1 MSTSA
6 DSQKFQVNDLVYVP
20 NPEGRED
27 PFLGGVVVG
36 HAGSE
41 VAVLTCRGSLRCAPA
56 ALRRRFES
64 EGCPDNTSLVFLNDA
79 SILENLRVRH
89 EVDDIYTYTASVLL
103 AVNPYHDIEGLYG
116 EEQCARYRGKHIGAL
131 PPHPYAI
138 ADTAYRALVR
148 ERRNQGFVISGE
160 SGAGKTET
168 AKIVMEYLG
177 YVSGSSNQTTAQI
190 QRRVLQAQPILES
203 FGNAVTMR
211 NNNSSRFGKY
221 NRIFFDESGTLVN
234 ASVTTYLLESSRVVS
249 HGKRERT
256 YHCFYE
262 MLSGLSDEE
271 LSKLHLDRS
280 EPYLLLTGEA
290 EDLDWNAQFEERDQK
305 HFDRLWFALA
315 EVGFSET
322 DINAIFQVL
331 AGLVHLGDLSDAE
344 RDEEDVT
351 AIVELDEEILEK
363 ASQLLGL
370 DDDELGTALQRRKVR
385 VKHPG
390 RESITE
396 VPRTTSQFRHALH
409 SLIKALYKRLFE
421 RLVQR
426 INSSFREL
434 CPREPSEDAP
444 WCETGILDIYG
455 FERLERNSFEQL
467 CINLANERLQ
477 QYFVEN
483 VLVAEQAIYR
493 REGLAWQ
500 GLALPDSTPVV
511 SAIQQTFRTLDE
523 YSQQLAKGFERMSDE
538 GFCQKTV
545 EDASKDMRRREVL
558 RQLKL
563 SNRRGSGTGLF
574 LNEGFLV
581 KHYAGWV
588 EYTTKGWLDKNN
600 DRLLPECE
608 ELICDSTFPFVAS
621 LGEEDPG
628 KVPFRSIS
636 KKYCT
641 DLESLLETL
650 NTCQLH
656 YIRCFKPNDFQEPG
670 IFDQGL
676 VLDQIIQCGTIELVR
691 IMHDGYPNRCHF
703 EEIVGRFRSLLPESF
718 QRYGMRTFIEALM
731 LAYDVPNEDWE
742 LGVSRLFLKAGRLK
756 ALEDLR
762 SEGAVPDPEAL
773 RRIVQGIIR
782 KRWIRAIHAVQLC
795 HYLPKLLEEIRAARA
810 SAALATTALLV
821 GRLQPLLTTARE
833 RLLQR
838 RLRARRRLRAATL
851 AVRLT
856 LKVMAEVRLQRMQ
869 KAMRRWWLLR
879 SRLDTWLREKA
890 EALLEEEEERQR
902 LQEEERLRAEEER
915 RRAEEEELRREQEE
929 RERAEEAERQR
940 VEEEAEEERR
950 RAYEEELR
958 RAEELHMAKQEEERE
973 REREV
978 QRQRKEAELRHQ
990 HELARRHD
998 EEERDQQEELN
1009 LREQPQGHVWF
1020 VSAMQGVT
1028 HCSTETMAPHGAS
1041 TSSSHL
1047 REELRFEA
1055 EPADRPAAH
1064 QEHDEHDQTS
1074 SASAEE
1080 VLDESEPEI
1089 CSRADPEVYRNRLDE
1104 PEAEE
1109 QEADEEEEE
1118 EEEQEEGE
1126 EEEEEDEDH
1135 REELEEELEP
1145 EEEQR
1150 DRSETHEAQPR
1161 EDHPR
1166 FSDTKH
1172 AEEEQRNSIMEVA
1185 SPCRSSG
1192 SRLPEPL
1199 PEHAQEFHSPAAS
1212 RALEAKMAV
1221 LSEEMNSR
1229 GAAHQRQLQALLEE
1243 TTRLQEQI
1251 QAPASASPG
1260 LQGTPQR
1267 SHRLSGTPEAS
1278 GSRKRAPKTPS
1289 RRDLVLTDSW
1299 ESREATRKMM
1309 YSDLYPEDFA
1319 VNMQRRTT
1327 PKKPQADC
1335 QREQTV
1341 STFRRSLAESDEN
1354 DSSPRQHMQCSRE
1367 WWHQQRQMLIQDIER
1382 ERAET
1387 DFL

>member
-1 MSTSA
+1 MSTA
-6 DSQKFQVNDLVYVP
+6 EQKFQVNDLVYVP

-116 EEQCARYRGKHIGAL
+116 ETQCARYRGKHIGAL

-177 YVSGSSNQTTAQI
+177 YVSGSCNQTTAQI

-271 LSKLHLDRS
+271 LSKLHLDRT

-315 EVGFSET
+315 EVGFSEQ

-656 YIRCFKPNDFQEPG
+656 YIRCFKPNDFQEPS

-838 RLRARRRLRAATL
+838 RLRARRRLKAAMG

-856 LKVMAEVRLQRMQ
+856 LWVMAEVRLQRVQ

-890 EALLEEEEERQR
+890 QALLEEEEERQR
-902 LQEEERLRAEEER
+902 AQEEERQRAEEER

-940 VEEEAEEERR
+940 AEEEAEEERR

-958 RAEELHMAKQEEERE
+958 RAEELHMAKEEEERE
-973 REREV
+973 REREA
-978 QRQRKEAELRHQ
+978 QRQGHEAELQYQ
-990 HELARRHD
+990 HELARRRD

-1009 LREQPQGHVWF
+1009 LREQSQGHVWF

-1028 HCSTETMAPHGAS
+1028 HCSSETMPPHGAS
-1041 TSSSHL
+1041 ASSSQL
-1047 REELRFEA
+1047 LEELRGAA
-1055 EPADRPAAH
+1055 ELADSGRKTAH
-1064 QEHDEHDQTS
+1064 QEHDQTS
-1074 SASAEE
+1074 SEAEE
-1080 VLDESEPEI
+1080 RLDEEPEI
-1089 CSRADPEVYRNRLDE
+1089 FCRADPEGYRNRVDE

-1109 QEADEEEEE
+1109 QEVDEEEEE
-1118 EEEQEEGE
+1118 EE
-1126 EEEEEDEDH
+1126 EDH
-1135 REELEEELEP
+1135 REELEEEVEP

-1150 DRSETHEAQPR
+1150 ERRQTHEAHPR

-1199 PEHAQEFHSPAAS
+1199 PEVQEFHSPAAS

-1341 STFRRSLAESDEN
+1341 STFRRSLAESDE
-1354 DSSPRQHMQCSRE
+1354 SELSPHQHMQCSRE

-1382 ERAET
+1382 QISEN